1 MLLMICILFV
11 MPIDV
16 SGAAGVFAFDPRRAI
31 LGSMKQARSIL
42 NLVVAATLTFTS
54 TGAFAQDMDALL
66 QQLADPANDR
76 WQRVQRQILRDWE
89 DSGSAAL
96 DYIFQRG
103 KAALDA
109 GDAETAVDHFS
120 FVLERAPDFAQA
132 WAARANAYYLAN
144 RLGQSLS
151 DIQQAL
157 RLNPFQFNALAGLG
171 AIFEQLDQPERALA
185 AYHASLTINP
195 HQQAVIEAV
204 SRLALAS
211 QGTAL

>member
-1 MLLMICILFV
+1 
-11 MPIDV
+11 
-16 SGAAGVFAFDPRRAI
+16 
-31 LGSMKQARSIL
+31 MKQARSIL

-109 GDAETAVDHFS
+109 GDAETAVNP
-120 FVLERAPDFAQA
+120 RARSAKLRAAVRTEAPARNSNPDA
-132 WAARANAYYLAN
+132 
-144 RLGQSLS
+144 
-151 DIQQAL
+151 
-157 RLNPFQFNALAGLG
+157 ALAGM
-171 AIFEQLDQPERALA
+171 P
-185 AYHASLTINP
+185 
-195 HQQAVIEAV
+195 
-204 SRLALAS
+204 RLM
-211 QGTAL
+211 TR

>member
-1 MLLMICILFV
+1 
-11 MPIDV
+11 
-16 SGAAGVFAFDPRRAI
+16 
-31 LGSMKQARSIL
+31 MKQARSIL

-103 KAALDA
+103 KAALES
-109 GDAETAVDHFS
+109 GDAETAVDHFT

-144 RLGQSLS
+144 RLGQALS

-157 RLNPFQFNALAGLG
+157 RLNPHQFNALAGLG
-171 AIFEQLDQPERALA
+171 AIFEQLDQPDQALA
-185 AYHASLTINP
+185 AYHASLIINP
-195 HQQAVIEAV
+195 HQEAVIDAV

-211 QGTAL
+211 RGTAL